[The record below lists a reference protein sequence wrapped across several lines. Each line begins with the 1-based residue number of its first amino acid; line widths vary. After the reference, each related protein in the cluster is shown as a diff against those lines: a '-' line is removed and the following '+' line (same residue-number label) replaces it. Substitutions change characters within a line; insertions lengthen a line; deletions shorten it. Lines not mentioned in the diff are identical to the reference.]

1 MYSWRFLCEEA
12 NIKQHTFLKKE
23 LCEIGEEAIFHICEG
38 QWGIFFCHD
47 VDKSEY
53 YLIEKSSYLAL
64 YYFWLLENLLA
75 DISQEATMTIVGSLK
90 YIWIHR
96 SSQYSMMTYN
106 KFYLFP
112 PRIDERGPIGLQ
124 HNIATV
130 LRYESVWLWTKRCP
144 FHLHDLFFWFF
155 LMGFKS

>member
-1 MYSWRFLCEEA
+1 MYSWRSVRKPKSSNILSQRKNFVKSVRKQYFIFVRVNEE
-12 NIKQHTFLKKE
+12 F
-23 LCEIGEEAIFHICEG
+23 
-38 QWGIFFCHD
+38 FFCHD